1 MNMLIYIYIC
11 ASMYLCIYIYIYI
24 YINLLHVC
32 KYKSNPSAVCVPVE
46 WRIVSLRVLSEITLL
61 LLSQDEVEERERDG
75 GREREAEWEGEGIS
89 SNTRLLTL
97 ISEALL
103 PQ

>member
-1 MNMLIYIYIC
+1 
-11 ASMYLCIYIYIYI
+11 
-24 YINLLHVC
+24 
-32 KYKSNPSAVCVPVE
+32 VE

-61 LLSQDEVEERERDG
+61 LLLSQDEVEERERD
-75 GREREAEWEGEGIS
+75 EREGEWEGEGIS

>member
-1 MNMLIYIYIC
+1 MLIYIYIC
-11 ASMYLCIYIYIYI
+11 ASMYVYIYI

-75 GREREAEWEGEGIS
+75 GREREAEWEGGGIS